1 MRLILQVFGK
11 LIAPFYHNFLKA
23 LSNPQTSQQKV
34 QQEIFSHLLYSEYGQ
49 SLGVQTIL
57 DWHHIPIVEYHEIEN
72 LILQQKENKNPLLT
86 PECILFYEK
95 TSGSRGAAKLIPYTK
110 SLRRSFSKMFC
121 VWTHDLIVNGPR
133 FCTGKIY
140 FCISP
145 QLVGETGGQGQG
157 RNASSLPSP
166 SLQDDS
172 EYLDGWLRLF
182 LSPFMVFPRR
192 LKRVCDVEEF
202 KNKLSLA
209 LLLEENLEII
219 SIWSPTFL
227 KVILD
232 YIQANRRQLCATLGN
247 RISPQRRQ
255 MLGETAA
262 KCEEGEIEIPWNQLW
277 QELKLIS
284 CWDSAN
290 AADGAGFLRCLFPNV
305 LVQGKGLL
313 ATEAPMTIP
322 IIAATGCVP
331 ILDEVFF
338 EFEDVEGKIHYLH
351 QLQKGEVYEIII
363 SQKGGL
369 YRYKIGDRVRVTH
382 FYLNTPCLE
391 FLGRTKEISDLV
403 GEKLHSDFVR
413 QVINTL
419 QLEKTYFKSLVPAN
433 KPTEHYILLLDNI
446 NCNPEKL
453 AKQLDSLLQ
462 ESPQYRHARLLGQ
475 LNPVRVLVSSQIPE
489 IITLYKMRNGKQ
501 WGDLKHEILA
511 TIPIEIDLLVE
522 LQKVCEKNL

>member
-1 MRLILQVFGK
+1 MRLIIQLFGK
-11 LIAPFYHNFLKA
+11 LIAPFYHTFLKA
-23 LSNPQTSQQKV
+23 LSTPETSQQKV
-34 QQEIFSHLLYSEYGQ
+34 QKEIFHHLLYSEYGQ
-49 SLGVQTIL
+49 SLGVKTIV

-72 LILQQKENKNPLLT
+72 LILQQKEKKNPLLT
-86 PECILFYEK
+86 SEPILFYEK

-110 SLRRSFSKMFC
+110 SLRSSFSKMFC
-121 VWTHDLIVNGPR
+121 VWAYDLIAHGSQ
-133 FCTGKIY
+133 FSTGKIY

-145 QLVGETGGQGQG
+145 QLVKETGEQW
-157 RNASSLPSP
+157 RNLAPSP

-182 LSPFMVFPRR
+182 LSPFMVFPGR

-255 MLGETAA
+255 MLGETGGR
-262 KCEEGEIEIPWNQLW
+262 CEEGEIEIPWNQLW
-277 QELKLIS
+277 SELKLIS

-322 IIAATGCVP
+322 LIAATGCVP
-331 ILDEVFF
+331 ILNEVFF
-338 EFEDVEGKIHYLH
+338 EFEDVEGKIYYLH
-351 QLQKGEVYEIII
+351 QLEKGEVYEIII

-369 YRYKIGDRVRVTH
+369 YRYKIGDRIRVSH

-391 FLGRTKEISDLV
+391 FIGRTKEISDLV

-413 QVINTL
+413 QVLNTL
-419 QLEKTYFKSLVPAN
+419 QLEKTYFKTLVPAK
-433 KPTEHYILLLDNI
+433 KPTEHYTLLLDNI
-446 NCNPEKL
+446 NCNPEEL

-489 IITLYKMRNGKQ
+489 IITLYQTRNGKK

-522 LQKVCEKNL
+522 LEKVCEKKL

>member
-1 MRLILQVFGK
+1 MRLIIQLFGK
-11 LIAPFYHNFLKA
+11 LIAPFYRNFLKA
-23 LSNPQTSQQKV
+23 LSNPETSQRKV
-34 QQEIFSHLLYSEYGQ
+34 QKEIFHHLLYSEYGQ
-49 SLGVQTIL
+49 SLGVKTIA
-57 DWHHIPIVEYHEIEN
+57 DWSEIPIVEYHEIEN
-72 LILQQKENKNPLLT
+72 FILQQKQSKNPLLT
-86 PECILFYEK
+86 PESILFYEK
-95 TSGSRGAAKLIPYTK
+95 TSGSRGAGKLIPYTK

-121 VWTHDLIVNGPR
+121 IWAYDLILHGPQ
-133 FCTGKIY
+133 FSTGKIY

-145 QLVGETGGQGQG
+145 QLVEE
-157 RNASSLPSP
+157 RNIGSSPL

-182 LSPFMVFPRR
+182 LSPFVVSPRR
-192 LKRVCDVEEF
+192 LKRLSDVEEF
-202 KNKLSLA
+202 KNKLSVA

-232 YIQANRRQLCATLGN
+232 YIQTNRRELCAKLGN

-255 MLGETAA
+255 MLLGTG
-262 KCEEGEIEIPWNQLW
+262 KRCEDGEIEIPWNELW

-290 AADGAGFLRCLFPNV
+290 AADGAEFLRCSFPNV

-322 IIAATGCVP
+322 LIAATGCVP

-338 EFEDVEGKIHYLH
+338 EFEDIEGKNHYLH

-413 QVINTL
+413 QVLNTL
-419 QLEKTYFKSLVPAN
+419 QLEKTYFKSLVPAK

-446 NCNPEKL
+446 NCNPEEL
-453 AKQLDSLLQ
+453 AKQLDRLLQ

-475 LNPVRVLVSSQIPE
+475 LNSVRVLVSLQIPE
-489 IITLYKMRNGKQ
+489 IITLYKTRNGKK

-522 LQKVCEKNL
+522 LEKVCEKKL